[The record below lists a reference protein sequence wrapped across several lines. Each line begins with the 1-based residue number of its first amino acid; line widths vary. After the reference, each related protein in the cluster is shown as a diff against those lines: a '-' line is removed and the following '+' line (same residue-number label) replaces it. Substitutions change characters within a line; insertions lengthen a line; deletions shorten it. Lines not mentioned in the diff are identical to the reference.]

1 METAEK
7 NPKTMTQSQLAKDN
21 IEEKTSS
28 FQIVI
33 LI

>member
-21 IEEKTSS
+21 TEEKMSS
-28 FQIVI
+28 LQTVI